1 MVKNTWKGFN
11 RMANRLKISE
21 MDKVL
26 GYAEEH
32 MASGNFNGAVVVL
45 HAAMKQLVAT
55 LAGEDMNNL
64 SDPDITIMT
73 TRDCMVNVEKIK
85 QICADTIGVTVADID
100 GRVRTQDISLARHCA
115 IYYARK
121 QGYKVEE
128 LGKVF
133 DRNHSS
139 ISHTC
144 TRVENLLQCDREMSE
159 KINLVGKNIDAN

>member
-1 MVKNTWKGFN
+1 
-11 RMANRLKISE
+11 MANRLKINE

-26 GYAEEH
+26 GYAEAHIEQQ
-32 MASGNFNGAVVVL
+32 NFEGAVVVL

-55 LAGEDMNNL
+55 LAGEDMNNQ

-73 TRDCMVNVEKIK
+73 TRDCMVSVGKIK
-85 QICADTIGVTVADID
+85 QICADTIGVTVEDIN

-115 IYYARK
+115 IYYSRK

-144 TRVENLLQCDREMSE
+144 TKVENLLQCDREMAE

>member
-1 MVKNTWKGFN
+1 MVKNTRKGFN

-32 MASGNFNGAVVVL
+32 MASGNFDGAVVVL

-55 LAGEDMNNL
+55 LAGEDMNNQ

-73 TRDCMVNVEKIK
+73 TRDCMVSVGKIK
-85 QICADTIGVTVADID
+85 QICADTIGVTVEDIN

-115 IYYARK
+115 IYYSRK

-144 TRVENLLQCDREMSE
+144 TKVENLLQCDREMAE

>member
-1 MVKNTWKGFN
+1 
-11 RMANRLKISE
+11 MANRLKINE

-32 MASGNFNGAVVVL
+32 MASGNFDGAVVVL

-55 LAGEDMNNL
+55 LAGEDMNNP

-73 TRDCMVNVEKIK
+73 TRDCMVSVGKIK
-85 QICADTIGVTVADID
+85 EICAETIGVTVADIES
-100 GRVRTQDISLARHCA
+100 RVRTQDVSLARQCA
-115 IYYARK
+115 VYFARK

-128 LGKVF
+128 LGREF
-133 DRNHSS
+133 DRNHSN
-139 ISHTC
+139 ITHTC
-144 TRVENLLQCDREMSE
+144 QKIEDLLECDREMAA

>member
-1 MVKNTWKGFN
+1 
-11 RMANRLKISE
+11 MANRLKINE

-32 MASGNFNGAVVVL
+32 MASGNFDGAVVVL

-55 LAGEDMNNL
+55 LAGEDMNNV

-73 TRDCMVNVEKIK
+73 TRDCMVDVDKIK
-85 QICADTIGVTVADID
+85 QICADTIGVSVAAIES
-100 GRVRTQDISLARHCA
+100 RKRTQD
-115 IYYARK
+115 
-121 QGYKVEE
+121 GYKVEE

-133 DRNHSS
+133 DRNHSN

-144 TRVENLLQCDREMSE
+144 SKIADLLECDREMAYW
-159 KINLVGKNIDAN
+159 INLVGKNIDAN

>member
-1 MVKNTWKGFN
+1 
-11 RMANRLKISE
+11 MANRLKINE

-32 MASGNFNGAVVVL
+32 MASGNFDGAVVVL

-55 LAGEDMNNL
+55 LAGEDMNNP